1 MCGSRGLFRRWFSMV
16 ERCPRC
22 GFRFERE
29 AGHWVGSLGLNTV
42 ISFGALLVTI
52 VTGVALTAPDVAVGP
67 VTAVGVAVAVVLPVL
82 IFPLTRT
89 LWAAVDIMMRPLDD
103 DDRAHLN
110 DGRAH

>member
-1 MCGSRGLFRRWFSMV
+1 MV

-52 VTGVALTAPDVAVGP
+52 VTGVVLTAPDVAVAP
-67 VTAVGVAVAVVLPVL
+67 VTAAGVAVAVLLPVL

-89 LWAAVDIMMRPLDD
+89 LWAAVDLMMRPLDA
-103 DDRAHLN
+103 DDRAHM
-110 DGRAH
+110 DGGGEP